1 MISPTLSEQ
10 LCQLRR
16 FVQRQLGGVHGCHGF
31 DHVERVCRLAQWLG
45 EQMNARLDV
54 LLPAAWLHD
63 VGHASDDSAAHH
75 EASLR
80 TARELLPT
88 LGFAP
93 ETVEAI
99 LTCIAEHRFSSGKI
113 PSTLES
119 QILSDADKLDALG
132 AIGIARAFAFSGER
146 GRDLADGLQHFH
158 DKLLRLEGLIRTPP
172 AQRLARERTQFM
184 RAFLERFAQEVQVG
198 E

>member
-1 MISPTLSEQ
+1 MISSPLSEQ
-10 LCQLRR
+10 LRQLRQ
-16 FVQRQLGGVHGCHGF
+16 FVHRHLRDVHGCHGF
-31 DHVERVCRLAQWLG
+31 DHVERVCQLAEWLG
-45 EQMNARLDV
+45 KRMNARLDV

-63 VGHASDDSAAHH
+63 VGHAATDNASHH

-93 ETVEAI
+93 ETVQAI
-99 LTCIAEHRFSSGKI
+99 LTCIAEHRFSSGRA

-132 AIGIARAFAFSGER
+132 AIGIARAFAFCGEH
-146 GRDLADGLQHFH
+146 GRDLADGVQHFH
-158 DKLLRLEGLIRTPP
+158 DKLLRLERMMHTPP
-172 AQRLARERTQFM
+172 AQRLARRRTQFM
-184 RAFLERFAQEVQVG
+184 RLFLERFAREAVA
-198 E
+198 EE

>member
-1 MISPTLSEQ
+1 MVSLPLSQQ

-16 FVQRQLGGVHGCHGF
+16 FVQQHLTGVRGCHGF

-63 VGHASDDSAAHH
+63 VGHATDDNEAHH

-80 TARELLPT
+80 MARDLLPP

-99 LTCIAEHRFSSGKI
+99 LTCIAEHRFSSGKT
-113 PSTLES
+113 PSMLES

-132 AIGIARAFAFSGER
+132 AIGIARAFAFSGEH
-146 GRDLADGLQHFH
+146 GRDLADGIQHFH
-158 DKLLRLEGLIRTPP
+158 DKLLRLESLIRTPP
-172 AQRLARERTQFM
+172 AQRLARQRTEFM
-184 RAFLERFAQEVQVG
+184 RTFLERFAREAQAE